1 MLSDITIAQLLAALF
16 TYALS
21 SLFCPCVSLLY
32 YMEAASISCSEWNL
46 FYWIAGSGLSIALC
60 LCIKAALNALH
71 ERDRNRHLLLRIH
84 SSWIFF
90 LCSCALLLTA
100 SLWNGRFLLGIW
112 QSDCGIIAGI
122 CLILSLGMVPLKIHN
137 KPNLS
142 YSDYSSALL
151 ACAIVLALSPVSLSP
166 LMCLYSCLCLL
177 NQDGFKKLAISHL
190 LLPIILFALSRL
202 IREDSLNVAMFISAL
217 IVTALCIYILKL
229 KLELKEYSHRLK
241 FRESEM
247 DMDHRRMDELEM
259 GIVRNEREN
268 LLNMLE
274 LRRKDLTQAAEKL
287 TSQRLFMQDI
297 YDLLFKAESSSDPA
311 EKDGLLHEMKSKINL
326 RMNFS
331 DERNDFDSQ
340 VEELHKDFSI
350 RLENR
355 FPSLT
360 AQEKKLATMLRL
372 DFPTKYIATIL
383 NISPKSVEIER
394 HRLRKKFG
402 LDRKTRLTDFVK
414 NI

>member
-1 MLSDITIAQLLAALF
+1 MLSDITLAQLLAALF
-16 TYALS
+16 AYAVS
-21 SLFCPCVSLLY
+21 SLFSPCISLLY
-32 YMEAASISCSEWNL
+32 CIEAASISCSEWNL
-46 FYWIAGSGLSIALC
+46 LYWLAGSALSVGLC
-60 LCIKAALNALH
+60 LGIRAILSALN
-71 ERDRNRHLLLRIH
+71 EKDKNRHLIIKIH
-84 SSWIFF
+84 SAWIFF
-90 LCSCALLLTA
+90 LCCAVLMTAA
-100 SLWNGRFLLGIW
+100 SLWNGRFLLGLW
-112 QSDCGIIAGI
+112 NKPTGILTGI
-122 CLILSLGMVPLKIHN
+122 CLILSLGMMYLKRNN

-151 ACAIVLALSPVSLSP
+151 ACAIVLGLSPISLSP
-166 LMCLYSCLCLL
+166 LICLFSCLCVL
-177 NQDGFKKLAISHL
+177 NRDGFKELAFSHL
-190 LLPIILFALSRL
+190 IIPLILFALSRI
-202 IREDSLNVAMFISAL
+202 IRDENLNIAMFVSVML
-217 IVTALCIYILKL
+217 ITALSIYVLKL
-229 KLELKEYSHRLK
+229 KFELKEYSNRLK
-241 FRESEM
+241 FRENEM
-247 DMDHRRMDELEM
+247 DMDRRRMDELEM

-274 LRRKDLTQAAEKL
+274 LRRKDVTQAAEKL
-287 TSQRLFMQDI
+287 TSQRLFMQEI
-297 YDLLFKAESSSDPA
+297 YDLLFKAESSMDLK
-311 EKDGLLHEMKSKINL
+311 EKDDLLHEMKSKIHL

-372 DFPTKYIATIL
+372 DFPTKYIAAIL

>member
-16 TYALS
+16 SYGVI

-32 YMEAASISCSEWNL
+32 CMEAASISCSEWNL
-46 FYWIAGSGLSIALC
+46 LYWIAGSAVSVGLC
-60 LCIKAALNALH
+60 LGIRAALSALH
-71 ERDRNRHLLLRIH
+71 EKDKSRHLLVRLH
-84 SSWIFF
+84 SSWILF
-90 LCSCALLLTA
+90 LCSCILLIAA
-100 SLWNGRFLLGIW
+100 SLWNGRFLLGLW
-112 QSDCGIIAGI
+112 QSSSGSIAGV
-122 CLILSLGMVPLKIHN
+122 CLILSLGIVPLKRHN

-151 ACAIVLALSPVSLSP
+151 ASAIVLSLSPVSLSP
-166 LMCLYSCLCLL
+166 LMCLYTCLCIL
-177 NQDGFKKLAISHL
+177 NQDGFKELAISHL
-190 LLPIILFALSRL
+190 LLPLILFALSRL
-202 IREDSLNVAMFISAL
+202 IRDDSLNIAMFTSAL
-217 IVTALCIYILKL
+217 IITSLCIYVLKL
-229 KLELKEYSHRLK
+229 RIEIKDYRHRLK
-241 FRESEM
+241 FREHEM

-268 LLNMLE
+268 LLNLLE
-274 LRRKDLTQAAEKL
+274 LRRKDVTQAAEKL

-297 YDLLFKAESSSDPA
+297 YNLLNKAESSYDPA
-311 EKDGLLHEMKSKINL
+311 EKDGLLHEMKSKIHL

-355 FPSLT
+355 FPNLS
-360 AQEKKLATMLRL
+360 AQEKKLAAMLRL

-402 LDRKTRLTDFVK
+402 LDRKTKLTEFVK